1 MRYVLFLLFFSL
13 ISQVHSQ
20 ESPEMKVYVKNNNMK
35 KGYRIL
41 KTKFSDSLIF
51 KKNFKDSDYTLDF
64 VLRHFYATAIDLG
77 CDKNELISKNDK
89 VFKLN
94 SETVENIIDE
104 VISLIGNMYYGR
116 KEDENFNKMF
126 KIN

>member
-1 MRYVLFLLFFSL
+1 MRYVLFLLLFFL

-77 CDKNELISKNDK
+77 CDKNELISMNDK
-89 VFKLN
+89 VFKLK

>member
-1 MRYVLFLLFFSL
+1 MRPVLFLLLFFL

-51 KKNFKDSDYTLDF
+51 KKNFKDSDYSLDF

-77 CDKNELISKNDK
+77 CDKNELISMNDK
-89 VFKLN
+89 VFKLK
-94 SETVENIIDE
+94 SETIENIIDE

-116 KEDENFNKMF
+116 KEDENFNNMLK
-126 KIN
+126 KN

>member
-1 MRYVLFLLFFSL
+1 MFLLFFFL

-77 CDKNELISKNDK
+77 CDKNELISMNDK
-89 VFKLN
+89 VFKLK

>member
-1 MRYVLFLLFFSL
+1 MRYLLFLLFFFL
-13 ISQVHSQ
+13 ISQAHSQ

-77 CDKNELISKNDK
+77 CDKNELISMNDK
-89 VFKLN
+89 VFKLK

-116 KEDENFNKMF
+116 KEDENFNNMLKR
-126 KIN
+126 N

>member
-1 MRYVLFLLFFSL
+1 MRYLLFLLFFFL

-77 CDKNELISKNDK
+77 CDKNELISMNDK
-89 VFKLN
+89 VFKLK

>member
-1 MRYVLFLLFFSL
+1 MRYVLFLLFFFL

-77 CDKNELISKNDK
+77 CDKNELISMNDK
-89 VFKLN
+89 VFKLK

-116 KEDENFNKMF
+116 KEDENFNKLL
-126 KIN
+126 KRN

>member
-1 MRYVLFLLFFSL
+1 MRYVLFLLFFFL

-77 CDKNELISKNDK
+77 CDKNELISMNDK
-89 VFKLN
+89 VFKLK

-116 KEDENFNKMF
+116 KEDENFNKML
-126 KIN
+126 KKN

>member
-1 MRYVLFLLFFSL
+1 MFLLFFFL

-51 KKNFKDSDYTLDF
+51 KKKFKDSDYTLDF

-77 CDKNELISKNDK
+77 CDKNELISMNDK
-89 VFKLN
+89 VFKLK

-116 KEDENFNKMF
+116 KEDENFNKLF

>member
-1 MRYVLFLLFFSL
+1 MRYVLFLLFF
-13 ISQVHSQ
+13 IPTSQVQSQ
-20 ESPEMKVYVKNNNMK
+20 GFPEMKVYVKNNNMK

-64 VLRHFYATAIDLG
+64 VLRHYYATAIDLG
-77 CDKNELISKNDK
+77 CDKNELISMNDK
-89 VFKLN
+89 VFKLK
-94 SETVENIIDE
+94 SETVENLIDE

-116 KEDENFNKMF
+116 KEDENFNNILK
-126 KIN
+126 KN

>member
-1 MRYVLFLLFFSL
+1 MRYVLFLLFFFL
-13 ISQVHSQ
+13 ISHVHSQ

-77 CDKNELISKNDK
+77 CDKNELISMNDK
-89 VFKLN
+89 VFKLK

-116 KEDENFNKMF
+116 KEDENFNNMLKR
-126 KIN
+126 N

>member
-1 MRYVLFLLFFSL
+1 MRYVLILLFFFL

-64 VLRHFYATAIDLG
+64 VLRHFYATAIDLS
-77 CDKNELISKNDK
+77 CDKNELISMNDK
-89 VFKLN
+89 VFKLK

>member
-1 MRYVLFLLFFSL
+1 MRHVMFLLFFFL

-77 CDKNELISKNDK
+77 CDKNELISMNDK
-89 VFKLN
+89 VFKLK

-116 KEDENFNKMF
+116 KEDENFNNMLKR
-126 KIN
+126 N

>member
-1 MRYVLFLLFFSL
+1 MRPVLFLLFFFL

-77 CDKNELISKNDK
+77 CDKNELISMNDK
-89 VFKLN
+89 VFKLK
-94 SETVENIIDE
+94 SETIENIIDE

-116 KEDENFNKMF
+116 KEDENFNNMLK
-126 KIN
+126 KN

>member
-1 MRYVLFLLFFSL
+1 MRYVLFLLFFFL

-51 KKNFKDSDYTLDF
+51 KKKFKDSDYTLDF

-77 CDKNELISKNDK
+77 CDKNELISMNDK
-89 VFKLN
+89 VFKLK

>member
-1 MRYVLFLLFFSL
+1 MRPVLFLLFFFL

-20 ESPEMKVYVKNNNMK
+20 ESPEMKVYIKNNNMK
-35 KGYRIL
+35 KGYRVL

-51 KKNFKDSDYTLDF
+51 KKKFKDSNYTLDF
-64 VLRHFYATAIDLG
+64 VLRHYYATAIDLG
-77 CDKNELISKNDK
+77 CDKNELISMNDK
-89 VFKLN
+89 VFKLK

-116 KEDENFNKMF
+116 KEDENFNNMLK
-126 KIN
+126 KN

>member
-1 MRYVLFLLFFSL
+1 MRYVLFLLFFFL
-13 ISQVHSQ
+13 ISHVHSQ

-64 VLRHFYATAIDLG
+64 VLRQFYATAIDLG
-77 CDKNELISKNDK
+77 CDKNELISMNDK
-89 VFKLN
+89 VFKLK

-116 KEDENFNKMF
+116 KEDENFNNMLKR
-126 KIN
+126 N

>member
-1 MRYVLFLLFFSL
+1 MRHVLFLLFFFL

-77 CDKNELISKNDK
+77 CDKNELISMNDK
-89 VFKLN
+89 VFKLK

>member
-1 MRYVLFLLFFSL
+1 MRHVMFLLFFFL

-77 CDKNELISKNDK
+77 CDKNELISMNDK
-89 VFKLN
+89 VFKLK

>member
-1 MRYVLFLLFFSL
+1 MRYVSFLLFFFL

-77 CDKNELISKNDK
+77 CDKNELISMNDK
-89 VFKLN
+89 VFKLK

-116 KEDENFNKMF
+116 KEDENFNKLL
-126 KIN
+126 KRN

>member
-1 MRYVLFLLFFSL
+1 MRHVMFLLFFFL

-77 CDKNELISKNDK
+77 CDKNELISMNDK
-89 VFKLN
+89 VFKLK

-116 KEDENFNKMF
+116 KEDENFNKML

>member
-1 MRYVLFLLFFSL
+1 MRYILLLLFFSL
-13 ISQVHSQ
+13 IFQLHSQ
-20 ESPEMKVYVKNNNMK
+20 EPPEMKVYIKNNNMK
-35 KGYRIL
+35 KGYRVL

-51 KKNFKDSDYTLDF
+51 KKKFKDSNYTLDF
-64 VLRHFYATAIDLG
+64 VLRHYYATAIDLG
-77 CDKNELISKNDK
+77 CDKNELISMNDK

-116 KEDENFNKMF
+116 KEDENFNNVL
-126 KIN
+126 IRN

>member
-1 MRYVLFLLFFSL
+1 MRYVLFLLFFFL

-51 KKNFKDSDYTLDF
+51 KKKFKDSDYTLDF

-77 CDKNELISKNDK
+77 CDKNELISMNDK
-89 VFKLN
+89 VFKLK

-116 KEDENFNKMF
+116 KEDENFNKML

>member
-1 MRYVLFLLFFSL
+1 MFLLFFFL

-51 KKNFKDSDYTLDF
+51 KKKFKDSDYTLDF

-77 CDKNELISKNDK
+77 CDKNELISMNDK
-89 VFKLN
+89 VFKLK

-116 KEDENFNKMF
+116 KEDENFNNMLKR
-126 KIN
+126 N

>member
-1 MRYVLFLLFFSL
+1 MYCFFYFFFL
-13 ISQVHSQ
+13 ISQVHSK
-20 ESPEMKVYVKNNNMK
+20 ESHEMKVYVKNNNMK

-77 CDKNELISKNDK
+77 CDKNELISMNDK
-89 VFKLN
+89 VFKLK

-116 KEDENFNKMF
+116 KEDENFNKLF

>member
-1 MRYVLFLLFFSL
+1 MRYVLFLLFFFL
-13 ISQVHSQ
+13 ISQAHSQ

-77 CDKNELISKNDK
+77 CDKNELISMNDK
-89 VFKLN
+89 VFKLK

>member
-1 MRYVLFLLFFSL
+1 MRPVLFLLLFFL

-51 KKNFKDSDYTLDF
+51 KKNFKDSNYTLDF
-64 VLRHFYATAIDLG
+64 VLRHYYATAIDLG
-77 CDKNELISKNDK
+77 CDKNELVSMNDK
-89 VFKLN
+89 VFKLK

-116 KEDENFNKMF
+116 QEDENFNNIF
-126 KIN
+126 KRN

>member
-1 MRYVLFLLFFSL
+1 MRYVLFLLFFFL

-51 KKNFKDSDYTLDF
+51 KKKFKDSDYTLDF

-77 CDKNELISKNDK
+77 CDKNELISMNDK
-89 VFKLN
+89 VFKLK

-116 KEDENFNKMF
+116 KEDENFNNMLKR
-126 KIN
+126 N

>member
-1 MRYVLFLLFFSL
+1 MRYVLCLLFFFL

-77 CDKNELISKNDK
+77 CDKNELISMNDK
-89 VFKLN
+89 VFKLK

-116 KEDENFNKMF
+116 KEDENFNKLL
-126 KIN
+126 KRN

>member
-1 MRYVLFLLFFSL
+1 MRYVLFLLFFFL

-64 VLRHFYATAIDLG
+64 VLRQFYATAIDLG
-77 CDKNELISKNDK
+77 CDKNELISMNDK
-89 VFKLN
+89 VFKLK

>member
-1 MRYVLFLLFFSL
+1 MRYVLFLLLFFL

-77 CDKNELISKNDK
+77 CDKNELISMNDK
-89 VFKLN
+89 VFKLK

-116 KEDENFNKMF
+116 KEDENFNNMLKR
-126 KIN
+126 N

>member
-1 MRYVLFLLFFSL
+1 MRHVMFLLFFFL

-51 KKNFKDSDYTLDF
+51 KKKFKDSDYTLDF

-77 CDKNELISKNDK
+77 CDKNELISMNDK
-89 VFKLN
+89 VFKLK

>member
-1 MRYVLFLLFFSL
+1 MRYVLFLLFFFL

-77 CDKNELISKNDK
+77 CDKNELISMNDK
-89 VFKLN
+89 VFKLK

-116 KEDENFNKMF
+116 KEDENFNNMLKR
-126 KIN
+126 N

>member
-1 MRYVLFLLFFSL
+1 MRHVLFLLFFFL

-77 CDKNELISKNDK
+77 CDKNELISMNDK
-89 VFKLN
+89 VFKLK

-116 KEDENFNKMF
+116 KEDENFNNMLKR
-126 KIN
+126 N

>member
-1 MRYVLFLLFFSL
+1 MRHVLFLLFFFL

-77 CDKNELISKNDK
+77 CDKNELISMNDK
-89 VFKLN
+89 VFKLK

-126 KIN
+126 KIK

>member
-1 MRYVLFLLFFSL
+1 MFLLFFFL

-77 CDKNELISKNDK
+77 CDTNELISMNDK
-89 VFKLN
+89 VFKLK

-116 KEDENFNKMF
+116 KEDENFNKML

>member
-1 MRYVLFLLFFSL
+1 MFLLFFFL

-77 CDKNELISKNDK
+77 CDKNELISMNDK
-89 VFKLN
+89 VFKLK

-116 KEDENFNKMF
+116 KEDENFNKLF

>member
-1 MRYVLFLLFFSL
+1 MRYVLFLLFFFL

-77 CDKNELISKNDK
+77 CDKNELISMNDK
-89 VFKLN
+89 VFKLK

-116 KEDENFNKMF
+116 KEDENFNKLL
-126 KIN
+126 KKN